1 MKLRKRHNVA
11 LEDISPV
18 AKKIFLAAE
27 RVCVPDPVTCFTFE
41 ACRKTRKCR
50 PVQCICVKVNMGQR
64 TKMCL
69 FSPLYLKYSDVSN
82 TQYSMG
88 MRVLTLWRIG

>member
-27 RVCVPDPVTCFTFE
+27 RVCVPDPVTCYTFE

-64 TKMCL
+64 TKICL
-69 FSPLYLKYSDVSN
+69 GSPLYLKYSDVSN

-88 MRVLTLWRIG
+88 MRVLTLWRTG

>member
-27 RVCVPDPVTCFTFE
+27 RVCV
-41 ACRKTRKCR
+41 
-50 PVQCICVKVNMGQR
+50 
-64 TKMCL
+64 CL
-69 FSPLYLKYSDVSN
+69 IL
-82 TQYSMG
+82 
-88 MRVLTLWRIG
+88 

>member
-50 PVQCICVKVNMGQR
+50 PVQC
-64 TKMCL
+64 MCQ
-69 FSPLYLKYSDVSN
+69 SKYGAKNKDVSFF
-82 TQYSMG
+82 TFVFEIF
-88 MRVLTLWRIG
+88 RCF